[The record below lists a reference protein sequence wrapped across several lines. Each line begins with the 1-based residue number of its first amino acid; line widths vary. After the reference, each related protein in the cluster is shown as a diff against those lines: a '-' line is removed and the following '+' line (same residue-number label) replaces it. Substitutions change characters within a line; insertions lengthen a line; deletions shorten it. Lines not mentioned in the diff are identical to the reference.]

1 MKTKFYFI
9 FSITILSFF
18 STFAQLQNHQ
28 VIVVSGGSFSNANEQ
43 VRIGSYK
50 PFNKKYYQF
59 DSIDGNFTNVALVDN
74 GKLYVNAKDILYK
87 YDLDTYKR
95 ELQATIP
102 GVSGAAIHGNKIVV
116 ARNYG
121 TSDNYVQILNKT
133 NLSFIASIPQ
143 VSDECNSVVI
153 VADTAYV
160 SVPGN
165 WMSTVGKIAMIN
177 LVDNTFIGEI
187 DLGTNGAGI
196 GSLFVKGNT
205 IYSVNTE
212 NKVITKFNTLN
223 RSYIHNT
230 LATANLS
237 GAAGVWGDTLYASL
251 EGSTWSAE
259 NIGTLSLSSF
269 TAINSNKITG
279 NFSNS
284 VLDTISAKLFCA
296 KTDFSSYG
304 DFLVYNT
311 NGNRLD
317 SVRVGVSP
325 DAFGLD
331 FRPNAVLD
339 FDLSK
344 TNALDTD
351 VITISST
358 STSPILTYSW
368 IITPA
373 VEFVEGTSATSA
385 SPKIKAFAGN
395 YSVKLTGNFVA
406 GQDIEQKNNFLKVSS
421 TLSVNDA
428 ELNLASIYPNPA
440 TNYLTIDKFT
450 GTATIVNL
458 QGQKVCLIDVQEQTK
473 IDVSNLNT
481 GVYFVHLTTTKS
493 KIVLKFVKQ

>member
-1 MKTKFYFI
+1 MKTKFYLI
-9 FSITILSFF
+9 FSIAILSFIN
-18 STFAQLQNHQ
+18 SFAQLQNHQ

-74 GKLYVNAKDILYK
+74 GKLYVNAVDILYK

-102 GVSGAAIHGNKIVV
+102 GVAAAAIHGNKIVV

-121 TSDNYVQILNKT
+121 TSENYVQILNKT
-133 NLSFIASIPQ
+133 NLSFITSIPQ

-177 LVDNTFIGEI
+177 LVNNTFIAEI

-212 NKVITKFNTLN
+212 NKIITKFNTLDRN
-223 RSYIHNT
+223 FTHNI

-237 GAAGVWGDTLYASL
+237 AAAGVWGDTLYASL

-269 TAINSNKITG
+269 TAINTKKIIG

-284 VLDTISAKLFCA
+284 LLDTVSAKLFCA

-317 SVRVGVSP
+317 SIRVGVSP
-325 DAFGLD
+325 DAFALD
-331 FRPNAVLD
+331 FRTNAGLD
-339 FDLSK
+339 FDLS
-344 TNALDTD
+344 TTSALDTD
-351 VITISST
+351 VITLSST

-368 IITPA
+368 VITPA
-373 VEFVEGTSATSA
+373 VEFVEGTNATSA

-395 YSVKLTGNFVA
+395 YSVKLTGKFA
-406 GQDIEQKNNFLKVSS
+406 SGQDIEQKNNILKVSS

-428 ELNLASIYPNPA
+428 ELNLASVYPNPA
-440 TNYLTIDKFT
+440 TNNLTIDNFI
-450 GTATIVNL
+450 GIATVVNL
-458 QGQKVCLIDVQEQTK
+458 QGQQLRLIEVQEQTK
-473 IDVSNLNT
+473 IDVSDLNT
-481 GVYFVHLTTTKS
+481 GVYFVHLTNEKS
-493 KIVLKFVKQ
+493 KIVLKFIKQ